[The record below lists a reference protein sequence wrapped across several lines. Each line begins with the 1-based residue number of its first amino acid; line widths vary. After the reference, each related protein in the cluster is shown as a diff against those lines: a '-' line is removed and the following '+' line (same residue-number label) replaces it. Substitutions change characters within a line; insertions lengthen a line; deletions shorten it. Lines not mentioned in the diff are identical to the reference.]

1 MTQHQYMSRQ
11 EAAVFLGLA
20 LDDVD
25 RLISVGL
32 LSRWRIRDRYIR
44 VLRSEVNELAA
55 LDPELLR
62 NA

>member
-1 MTQHQYMSRQ
+1 MTHNPYMSRQ
-11 EAAVFLGLA
+11 EAALA
-20 LDDVD
+20 LRVTVTVVD

-32 LSRWRIRDRYIR
+32 LDRYRLRGRYVR
-44 VLRSEVNELAA
+44 VLRPQVAELAA

>member
-1 MTQHQYMSRQ
+1 MTHNQYMSRQ
-11 EAAVFLGLA
+11 EAALA
-20 LDDVD
+20 LRVTVTVVD

-32 LSRWRIRDRYIR
+32 LSRWRIQGRYIR
-44 VLRSEVNELAA
+44 VLRSEVAELAA